1 MATRYLM
8 KQPFLLSSNF
18 KWLERD
24 GWFSAQRRSYID
36 LYNRDLISWHLTE
49 IVMFGPDAPHN

>member
-1 MATRYLM
+1 M

>member
-1 MATRYLM
+1 MRHPL
-8 KQPFLLSSNF
+8 LLSSQC

-36 LYNRDLISWHLTE
+36 LYNRGLISWRITE
-49 IVMFGPDAPHN
+49 IVMFGPYAANS